1 MKCKKPQFFYFII
14 IIMLDSTS
22 VISEG
27 YLTTDIIYY
36 TVISELMPTGLLRKL
51 LITYTI
57 CYSYQ

>member
-1 MKCKKPQFFYFII
+1 
-14 IIMLDSTS
+14 MLDSTS

-27 YLTTDIIYY
+27 YLTTDILYY

-51 LITYTI
+51 LITYII